1 MEQIASLTEP
11 GMKALLTGDVQQ
23 LAALM
28 RLNFRLRRQLFGDEV
43 IGVTNLKMV
52 QVGQASAVLFDLWSG
67 PAAWWFWR
75 RAGLPFAVYDL
86 AGEDPVST
94 WCIWNPAMGGARP
107 TGCSWRV
114 AY

>member
-11 GMKALLTGDVQQ
+11 GMKALLTGNVQQ

-52 QVGQASAVLFDLWSG
+52 QVGQDSIGLFASVVWARSLVVWEAS
-67 PAAWWFWR
+67 
-75 RAGLPFAVYDL
+75 RASICCV
-86 AGEDPVST
+86 
-94 WCIWNPAMGGARP
+94 
-107 TGCSWRV
+107 
-114 AY
+114 